1 MSTTANVTRSVTAE
15 TGVELDA
22 PFLNSLG
29 VPTVTITSISA
40 TPITLKNYTVANIP
54 TAGTSGRIAYCS
66 NGNFSLPCLAV
77 DNGTAWKIV
86 ALGPTI
92 DDQQP

>member
-1 MSTTANVTRSVTAE
+1 MAVTASVTPGFTFE
-15 TGVELDA
+15 TSVEIDSA
-22 PFLNSLG
+22 SLNLLG
-29 VPTVTITSISA
+29 TPTVTINAISA